1 MAQDIMEE
9 QDIVYDRTMTVEEA
23 IEILNS
29 AELYGPVYEA
39 TQVIIKALSEQ
50 SLKHGHWTDT
60 EIEESFGIHGRC
72 SVCGKYATV
81 GKYCL
86 LCGAIMDKESE

>member
-1 MAQDIMEE
+1 MA

-39 TQVIIKALSEQ
+39 KQVIINALSEQ
-50 SLKHGHWTDT
+50 SLKHGHWNNWGD
-60 EIEESFGIHGRC
+60 GVRC
-72 SVCGKYATV
+72 S
-81 GKYCL
+81 
-86 LCGAIMDKESE
+86 LCNYKLETTGIPTLCPNCTARMDEVVK

>member
-1 MAQDIMEE
+1 MA

-50 SLKHGHWTDT
+50 SLKHGHWVKVIYKEDYDT
-60 EIEESFGIHGRC
+60 PCEEWHC
-72 SVCGKYATV
+72 SICHQHDGWYDDIFCKI
-81 GKYCL
+81 
-86 LCGAIMDKESE
+86 CGAIMNEESE

>member
-1 MAQDIMEE
+1 MSRYIDADELTEFLWNAKETTEDKEKQAMYRAFVG
-9 QDIVYDRTMTVEEA
+9 IVNASPTADVQE
-23 IEILNS
+23 
-29 AELYGPVYEA
+29 V
-39 TQVIIKALSEQ
+39 
-50 SLKHGHWTDT
+50 KHGHWAET

-86 LCGAIMDKESE
+86 LCGAIMDEETE